1 MLRYPLFQGDGSWK
15 FPGTGPAMLNRR
27 SQILC
32 AWFLA
37 WDLALTALAWILA
50 FFLRFESHLIPVF
63 KSAPDFHLCVRN
75 LPLVLLLAA
84 IAYRLAGQYVVHR
97 LRRLREEFA
106 SVVKGTALM
115 VLFVIAAT
123 FGMQDPYESRATMA
137 LFAVLTGT
145 MILGARRT
153 SWFA

>member
-1 MLRYPLFQGDGSWK
+1 
-15 FPGTGPAMLNRR
+15 MLNRR

-37 WDLALTALAWILA
+37 WDLALTALAWVLA
-50 FFLRFESHLIPVF
+50 FFLRFECQLFPVTKTPPVF
-63 KSAPDFHLCVRN
+63 ILCLRN
-75 LPLVLLLAA
+75 LPLVVLLGA

-123 FGMQDPYESRATMA
+123 FGTQDPYESRATMS
-137 LFAVLTGT
+137 LFAVLTGC
-145 MILGARRT
+145 MILATRRT
-153 SWFA
+153 RWFALGRLP